1 MQFLSILT
9 SSFLA
14 IGLTA
19 ASTPSSFTPSVE
31 ADVGVI
37 FSADGSQLTL
47 TAGTLISQNW
57 TTDAPTL
64 YLEDTTST
72 DGQYT
77 IIMIDPTI
85 NEDGVLTTALHWYQP
100 YLAYSSG
107 VLEISNTS
115 APSAEYVYPTPLEG
129 PAHDYILLLY
139 SQPEDYSLPVCLE
152 SLLPATD
159 AARLGFDLDEFEEV
173 TGLGT
178 PVAANWFQVVNPTPA
193 STTYAITSTLVATY
207 ACEATA
213 TATASS

>member
-1 MQFLSILT
+1 MQYRSVLT

-14 IGLTA
+14 VGLTA
-19 ASTPSSFTPSVE
+19 ASTPSDFTPSVE

-37 FSADGSQLTL
+37 FSVDGSHLTL
-47 TAGTLISQNW
+47 DAGTLISQNW
-57 TTDAPTL
+57 TVNAPTL

-72 DGQYT
+72 DGEYT
-77 IIMIDPTI
+77 IIMVDPKI
-85 NEDGVLTTALHWYQP
+85 NEDGVTMAALHWYQP
-100 YLAYSSG
+100 DLAYSSG
-107 VLEISNTS
+107 VLTISNTS

-139 SQPEDYSLPVCLE
+139 SQPKDYSLPVCLE

-159 AARLGFDLDEFEEV
+159 AARLGFNIEDFEEV

-193 STTYAITSTLVATY
+193 TTTIAITSTLVSTY

-213 TATASS
+213 TASS

>member
-1 MQFLSILT
+1 MRSLQILAST
-9 SSFLA
+9 LA
-14 IGLTA
+14 VGLA
-19 ASTPSSFTPSVE
+19 AAATPSSFTPSVD
-31 ADVGVI
+31 ADVGVV
-37 FSADGSQLTL
+37 FTKDGSHLTL
-47 TAGTLISQNW
+47 TSGALINQNW
-57 TTDAPTL
+57 TINIPTL

-72 DGQYT
+72 DDEYV

-85 NEDGVLTTALHWYQP
+85 NEDGVSTAALHWYQP

-107 VLEISNTS
+107 VLEISNKS
-115 APSAEYVYPTPLEG
+115 APNAEYVYPTPLEG

-139 SQPEDYSLPVCLE
+139 SQPEDYSLPDCLE

-159 AARLGFDLDEFEEV
+159 AARLGFNIDEFEEV

-193 STTYAITSTLVATY
+193 TTTYAITSTLVSTY

-213 TATASS
+213 TATSSS